1 MAINNGR
8 YASLFA
14 TFNASALS
22 GTPLGQFFFKEKIF
36 FNTCHTVGHTSRC
49 PIYSVSRLSAVMNSA
64 QFAQLCTEQVNS
76 DWLEKVVLF
85 VYFLFKISSAYWKFY

>member
-1 MAINNGR
+1 MR
-8 YASLFA
+8 VYLQ
-14 TFNASALS
+14 LS
-22 GTPLGQFFFKEKIF
+22 TLQRCPGHRWVSFFFKEKIF

>member
-1 MAINNGR
+1 MR
-8 YASLFA
+8 VYLQ
-14 TFNASALS
+14 LS
-22 GTPLGQFFFKEKIF
+22 TLQRCPGHRWVSFFLKEKIF
-36 FNTCHTVGHTSRC
+36 FYTRHTVGHTSRC
-49 PIYSVSRLSAVMNSA
+49 PIDSVSRLSAVLNSA